1 MSYDEDKN
9 RENKKQEFL
18 PDILKKKNGKV
29 AKYKA
34 EKTMATNL
42 RNFIMVLINMINVE
56 FILI

>member
-9 RENKKQEFL
+9 REKIGVFTWYIE
-18 PDILKKKNGKV
+18 KKNGKV

-42 RNFIMVLINMINVE
+42 RNFIMVLINMIYVE

>member
-9 RENKKQEFL
+9 REKKIGVFTWYIE
-18 PDILKKKNGKV
+18 KKNGKV

-34 EKTMATNL
+34 EKTMAANL
-42 RNFIMVLINMINVE
+42 RNFIMVLINMIYLE